1 MASEAICN
9 GGIGE
14 VRTMTE
20 DQVRKLE
27 EQRYAAMLAADTAS
41 LDRLLDPQL
50 TYTHSSGVVDTKASY
65 IAGVRDKVWA
75 YKTIS
80 RDNERVVLS
89 GACALVFCRLRID
102 VYVRG
107 TRKKVDSNA
116 LAVWVE
122 SGGQPKLL
130 AVHSA
135 AVPA

>member
-1 MASEAICN
+1 
-9 GGIGE
+9 
-14 VRTMTE
+14 MTE